1 MVGKLTTDGRPA
13 HRCEPGSSGKQKPA
27 RHSYLPQWRW
37 PWAAFFAALL
47 VVLGVGSMLYPTAAG
62 WVDQYNQSQIIS
74 GYTTEVGTAVPE
86 AKVQLEMAKRY
97 NEALNFG
104 AEIQAGERLPTGFGD
119 NSDAELKYNE
129 ILKTT
134 PSGMMARLA
143 IPKIDLDLPIYHG
156 TSDAT
161 LMEGLGHLEGT
172 SLPVGGESTHAV
184 ITGHR
189 GLAQATMFTYLDKV
203 KVGDTFRIEIFGE
216 VLTYE
221 VRSTQVVDP
230 DESEK
235 LRIVPGRDLVTL
247 VTCTPLGINS
257 HRILV
262 AAERIPTPETA
273 PTVGEKPQ
281 VPHFPWWLLIYAA
294 VIVAAGIF
302 VWRAG
307 YYQAPAGVKK
317 KTKNQRGSQE
327 RTSETALP

>member
-1 MVGKLTTDGRPA
+1 MAKSASRGRHTHQA
-13 HRCEPGSSGKQKPA
+13 EKTRGLEQNQR
-27 RHSYLPQWRW
+27 RHSYQPHWRW
-37 PWAAFFAALL
+37 PWTSFLAGLL
-47 VVLGVGSMLYPTAAG
+47 ILLGVGSFLYPTAAG

-74 GYTTEVGTAVPE
+74 GYSTEVDTAVPA

-97 NEALNFG
+97 NQALNFG
-104 AEIQAGERLPTGFGD
+104 AELKSGERLPTGFGD

-134 PSGMMARLA
+134 PSGMMARLV
-143 IPKIDLDLPIYHG
+143 IPKIDLDLPVYHG
-156 TSDAT
+156 TTDET
-161 LMEGLGHLEGT
+161 LLKGLGHLEGT
-172 SLPVGGESTHAV
+172 SLPVGGENTHAV

-221 VRSTQVVDP
+221 VRSTQVVNP

-235 LRIVPGRDLVTL
+235 LRIIPGKDLVTL

-262 AAERIPTPETA
+262 TGERIPTPETA
-273 PTVGEKPQ
+273 PVVGEKPQ
-281 VPHFPWWLLIYAA
+281 VPHFPWWLVIYAA
-294 VIVAAGIF
+294 VIAGTIIF
-302 VWRAG
+302 VWRSG

-317 KTKNQRGSQE
+317 KQKKASVN
-327 RTSETALP
+327 